1 MKTVVMGLVLSA
13 IGGLGL
19 AAPASSVAQPVQVQS
34 VMPVSID
41 SDASL
46 EYFIAAASR
55 LVKGETSKDLVAMA
69 SRLETLNVQKSVLQ
83 RSILEKESEIAGKQV
98 ASATQAEKAARA
110 QRDAQKAELAKVDF
124 AIRDLMAEI
133 ERRRAQVQRE
143 QDEIRA
149 ADSALRRFSDSL
161 AGAQRQ
167 QTAIATATS
176 SMDAYAR
183 RLSTVR
189 KQGTENQVRAA
200 LGQLAE
206 ARRLRLSSV
215 PPIGPT
221 PR

>member
-1 MKTVVMGLVLSA
+1 
-13 IGGLGL
+13 
-19 AAPASSVAQPVQVQS
+19 
-34 VMPVSID
+34 MPVSID